1 MTAFVATRFNQVLK
15 RFYVRLLAAS
25 KAKKV
30 ALLACMSKLLTILN
44 AMLRKNKEWDKSYHH
59 VTRP

>member
-1 MTAFVATRFNQVLK
+1 MLK